1 MFVRS
6 TPCSSCVCIILLVRD
21 ATRLLRVTAIGGDI
35 EVLVFFR
42 SVLVKQ
48 ILNQKI
54 QVAYIVF
61 LKYVILKEKTLED
74 IFKD

>member
-1 MFVRS
+1 MLFWGLCHLGGS
-6 TPCSSCVCIILLVRD
+6 Y
-21 ATRLLRVTAIGGDI
+21 ATRLLRITAILWDI
-35 EVLVFFR
+35 EVLGFFR

>member
-1 MFVRS
+1 MLFLCLCHLGGRH
-6 TPCSSCVCIILLVRD
+6 
-21 ATRLLRVTAIGGDI
+21 ATRLLCITAILGNI
-35 EVLVFFR
+35 EVLGSFR
-42 SVLVKQ
+42 LVLVKQ
-48 ILNQKI
+48 TLNQKI

>member
-1 MFVRS
+1 MLFLCLCHVDSKGRHG
-6 TPCSSCVCIILLVRD
+6 
-21 ATRLLRVTAIGGDI
+21 LLRITAILWNI
-35 EVLVFFR
+35 EVLGFFR

>member
-1 MFVRS
+1 MLFLCLCHLGGS
-6 TPCSSCVCIILLVRD
+6 Y
-21 ATRLLRVTAIGGDI
+21 ATRLLRVTAILWDI
-35 EVLVFFR
+35 EVLGFFR

>member
-1 MFVRS
+1 M
-6 TPCSSCVCIILLVRD
+6 
-21 ATRLLRVTAIGGDI
+21 RLLFVTVIGGDI
-35 EVLVFFR
+35 EVLGFFI

-54 QVAYIVF
+54 QLAYIVF

>member
-6 TPCSSCVCIILLVRD
+6 IPCPSCVCVIKVVRY
-21 ATRLLRVTAIGGDI
+21 ATRLLRITAIGEDI
-35 EVLVFFR
+35 EVLGFFR
-42 SVLVKQ
+42 TVLVKQ

-54 QVAYIVF
+54 QLAYMVF

-74 IFKD
+74 IFKY

>member
-1 MFVRS
+1 M
-6 TPCSSCVCIILLVRD
+6 
-21 ATRLLRVTAIGGDI
+21 RLLRITAILWDI
-35 EVLVFFR
+35 EVLGFFR